1 MEAFVFVHACRI
13 TPTTDNDHNN
23 GSNNIG
29 DTVENGPNLSF
40 SNSKYINQ
48 SNHLVTDSDDTDTE
62 ENLES
67 DVLSK
72 KKMTTRIMKINP
84 ITKRT
89 LSRKFK
95 LVI

>member
-1 MEAFVFVHACRI
+1 MVQICLLV
-13 TPTTDNDHNN
+13 T
-23 GSNNIG
+23 
-29 DTVENGPNLSF
+29 L
-40 SNSKYINQ
+40 KYINQ